1 MSRSQKITILIFLGS
16 VGNKDLPT
24 IKIDNLMPN
33 TEYEARIAI
42 YEDKISLGK
51 STGIISVTTS
61 NGCEYEGRAQGLGQ
75 FNVGCDQSCQC
86 YNNGTVS

>member
-1 MSRSQKITILIFLGS
+1 
-16 VGNKDLPT
+16 
-24 IKIDNLMPN
+24 MPN

-61 NGCEYEGRAQGLGQ
+61 NGCEYEGEAQGLGQ
-75 FNVGCDQSCQC
+75 FNVGCDQTCQC
-86 YNNGTVS
+86 YNNGTVG